1 MVNDLRTDE
10 DWATGYIDGSVHM
23 PINSLLADM
32 TLLPADKAAPIV
44 VTCASGHR
52 GGIGL
57 KAPRMLGYT
66 EVRNLAG
73 GIGAWTAAE
82 LLLVKY
88 MI

>member
-1 MVNDLRTDE
+1 MIDLRTDDE
-10 DWATGYIDGSVHM
+10 WVAGYIDGSVHM
-23 PINSLLADM
+23 PIKSLLADM

-44 VTCASGHR
+44 LTCASGHR

-57 KAPRMLGYT
+57 TALRMLGYT

-82 LLLVKY
+82 LPLVK
-88 MI
+88 